1 MLESIFLYTAI
12 AGGAVLGLQFLLTF
26 IGGGEDGADF
36 DGGGVDGDFDTDF
49 DADGHDHNSSFW
61 FFEMVSLRT
70 LSAAATFFGLV
81 GLTARSYDASPVIS
95 LALATAAGLGAMYSV
110 YWMFRQLFKLQSTG
124 TQRIRNAVG
133 LPAKVYLKI
142 PEGNTG
148 TGKIHV
154 NMQKRTVEYLAVTDD
169 PQPLATGENV
179 WIVEVVNGETLRV
192 AREA

>member
-12 AGGAVLGLQFLLTF
+12 AGGAVLALQFLLTF
-26 IGGGEDGADF
+26 MGGGEDGADF
-36 DGGGVDGDFDTDF
+36 DGGGMDGDFDADF
-49 DADGHDHNSSFW
+49 DADGHDHATGFW

-70 LSAAATFFGLV
+70 LAAAATFFGLV
-81 GLTARSYDASPVIS
+81 GLTARSYDASAPIS
-95 LALATAAGLGAMYSV
+95 LACATAAGFGAMYSV

-133 LPAKVYLKI
+133 LPAKVYLRI

-148 TGKIHV
+148 TGKIQV
-154 NMQKRTVEYLAVTDD
+154 NMQKRTVEYLAVSDESE
-169 PQPLATGENV
+169 PLATGENV
-179 WIVEVVNGETLRV
+179 WVVEVVNGETVRV